1 MLYKLS
7 RRSRQTLM
15 CIKLLIG
22 SEQLVKWSQKKPFVL
37 HPPSVLMGRS
47 DCAIYTVRSD
57 IYSQTAP
64 FRVSQGAHE
73 REASI
78 KQLISCVQ
86 ATATCV
92 IYCTV
97 A

>member
-1 MLYKLS
+1 MLYE
-7 RRSRQTLM
+7 RSRQTLV
-15 CIKLLIG
+15 CTKLPVG
-22 SEQLVKWSQKKPFVL
+22 SKRLVKWSQKKPPFIL

-47 DCAIYTVRSD
+47 DSAIYTVRSD

-64 FRVSQGAHE
+64 SRVSPGTHE
-73 REASI
+73 KEASI

-86 ATATCV
+86 ATATRV
-92 IYCTV
+92 IYCAV

>member
-1 MLYKLS
+1 MLYELS
-7 RRSRQTLM
+7 RRSRQTLV
-15 CIKLLIG
+15 CIKLPVG
-22 SEQLVKWSQKKPFVL
+22 SEWLVKWSQKNFVL

-47 DCAIYTVRSD
+47 DSSIYTVQSD

-64 FRVSQGAHE
+64 SWVSTAPHE
-73 REASI
+73 KEGSV
-78 KQLISCVQ
+78 KQLVSCVQ

-92 IYCTV
+92 IYCAV